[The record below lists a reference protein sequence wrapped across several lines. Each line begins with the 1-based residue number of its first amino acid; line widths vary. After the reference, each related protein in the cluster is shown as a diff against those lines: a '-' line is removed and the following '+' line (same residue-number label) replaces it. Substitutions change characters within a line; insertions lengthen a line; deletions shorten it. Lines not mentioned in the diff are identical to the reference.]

1 MEQSYK
7 NSVTT
12 VKAITVLHNILV
24 KKIPVAPISEPRE
37 SGSSNE
43 CGLAP
48 IHVGA
53 RYNNAGTMS
62 AKAMREK
69 MAEYFYSGNGQ
80 VDFQWE
86 KTFG

>member
-7 NSVTT
+7 NSVAT

-24 KKIPVAPISEPRE
+24 KKIPKENVPKPRE
-37 SGSSNE
+37 SGPSEE
-43 CGLAP
+43 CGMAP
-48 IHVGA
+48 INVGT

-62 AKAMREK
+62 AKAIREK